1 MNIFQA
7 QYELLFIPMFF
18 VIRKLRRIFAQL
30 FIPTGIMVVL
40 SWFTFLIPPA
50 SYPGRFGSLVALIL
64 VLINITLRVIDSS
77 PVLSGV
83 CGLTVWTTICLLM
96 VSTYT

>member
-1 MNIFQA
+1 
-7 QYELLFIPMFF
+7 MFF

-40 SWFTFLIPPA
+40 SWFTFLIPYP
-50 SYPGRFGSLVALIL
+50 YPGRLGSLVALIL

-96 VSTYT
+96 VSTHI